1 MAEEQTVASL
11 QAEVASL
18 TAEISRRDHI
28 LASVANDDVERAIEL
43 ILDGTPWD
51 VVWSWRHNGWQPLD
65 GMGLIQAERKR
76 QIEEEG
82 RSPARDIAL
91 YSGDRAGELERAADC
106 YREVDEQHPRPGPDE
121 VPEQW
126 PWDADWWK
134 PSDDSHEGAIRNL
147 VKSGA
152 LYLAQVDV
160 YEAHGNNEDVY
171 HCRAR
176 VREVAEDIDH
186 LLMEVAGV

>member
-28 LASVANDDVERAIEL
+28 LGSVANDDAERAIEL
-43 ILDGTPWD
+43 IQDGTPWD
-51 VVWSWRHNGWQPLD
+51 VVWSWRHNAWQPLD

-76 QIEEEG
+76 QIEVEG
-82 RSPARDIAL
+82 WSLARDVAL

-106 YREVDEQHPRPGPDE
+106 YREADEQHPRPGPDE
-121 VPEQW
+121 VPEGW

-134 PSDDSHEGAIRNL
+134 PGDGSPAGAVRDL
-147 VKSGA
+147 TKAGA
-152 LYLAQVDV
+152 LYLAQAEV
-160 YEAHGNNEDVY
+160 YEAQGNTESARDCRWQSREMAEEIDLLLKEMADV
-171 HCRAR
+171 
-176 VREVAEDIDH
+176 
-186 LLMEVAGV
+186 